1 MHLTPSSPANEQG
14 LQATENNVATKPDF
28 CVLRSPLNA
37 QCVVARPGEQ
47 GTAGWQ
53 TLHGP
58 DTSEGCWTW
67 IHSKPRHGLRF

>member
-1 MHLTPSSPANEQG
+1 MQLTSEMTACEESRSGEMTRPK
-14 LQATENNVATKPDF
+14 LDF

-53 TLHGP
+53 SLYGP
-58 DTSEGCWTW
+58 DSSDGCWAW
-67 IHSKPRHGLRF
+67 INSKPRPGMRF